1 MTIAACGRLWGLS
14 LILCL
19 LFLTVSVAGKTS
31 IFPIC
36 NEISFYKNID
46 DAGQSRGRTLQIVS
60 INAFHCLT
68 DFSIEVTAD
77 FNWDFDR
84 YEKHDYYMEL
94 SLVKP
99 VYRAISL
106 NYQRIYGTFVPEP
119 VNQFGVRLSLFR
131 K

>member
-1 MTIAACGRLWGLS
+1 MTITASAFSRGV
-14 LILCL
+14 
-19 LFLTVSVAGKTS
+19 LFLASFLLLAVPIMGKTAVT
-31 IFPIC
+31 PIC
-36 NEISFYKNID
+36 NEISLYKNID
-46 DAGQSRGRTLQIVS
+46 DAGDSRGRTLQLVS

-77 FNWDFDR
+77 FNWEYDL

-99 VYRAISL
+99 VYKAVSV

-119 VNQFGVRLSLFR
+119 INQFGIRISLFR
-131 K
+131 

>member
-1 MTIAACGRLWGLS
+1 MTIAAWGRLWGLS

-19 LFLTVSVAGKTS
+19 LFPTVSVAAKTAV
-31 IFPIC
+31 FPIC

-99 VYRAISL
+99 VYKAISL
-106 NYQRIYGTFVPEP
+106 NYQRIYGTFVSEP